1 MANTRKYLNHLLQN
15 TGITPACSEEER
27 AAADIVADIF
37 KNHGFQPE
45 IQEFNAS
52 SGDKM
57 AQAVYGIL
65 VFVGAILAGIGGAV
79 GLVGLL
85 LALLGAVLHGLERMG
100 KPMLSRFGSGGLSQ
114 NVIAYHKAS
123 GPLASPRNRP
133 VVVVAHYDSPRAD
146 LLAQAPFAAY
156 RPLLVKLLPFAMLI
170 PAAVA
175 VACLFPIP
183 AVAKTALWVVSIVVA
198 LVPLTY
204 SVAILANKFVLP
216 YTSGSVCNKSSV
228 AAMLG
233 VMDAVAPYQGEN
245 EFPRDKPFAEFM
257 DEQRSFI
264 PADDEF
270 ADYRDDDAAEFA
282 GDAPIIPKGRAADE
296 PVSEDSVRETGFEV
310 YESDEPV
317 LESTTTMTRDDLIAA
332 GLNPVSYE
340 DDDRA
345 ALLDGGEDRGEF
357 GSVSVDDEASADR
370 VAAEENVEP
379 AAEPAAEPASEPA
392 LPRNAAGNLR
402 YGADIIRALGM
413 VADDC
418 AFSYAADALP
428 VPPAPAAPA
437 PVEPAAYSPAA
448 PAPAPA
454 RTIDDSG
461 AAVRGAADAPRTFH
475 QREYGSDN
483 DRAGSEARTV
493 AYGEHEALPV
503 DNVYSEPHRDQFT
516 QDMWA
521 APAPEAIEELVKGAA
536 EDDAVNSV
544 PAGGASPVE
553 SIDDET
559 AVAADNDDFG
569 GVDAAYE
576 ASNEH
581 LGANDLGQRGH
592 EDDEDLESY
601 AVAPAYQRSSS
612 IYSQAYDAIDVEA
625 PEEEEQFTPIV
636 EDTSDYILEAEWE
649 VIEDESEGDEAEG
662 TGPDAQA
669 EVSGDAQN
677 EEGDGAQVA
686 EEGSPVADLVET
698 DDEDRSGVIDR
709 DNASRNEDGS
719 SDGEVAGTVSLDVSE
734 LDGATAVF
742 EMTPLEKTAVFGGHE
757 DASDSEEGIF
767 SEDQDAVSGDLDAA
781 SFDEHDADGESGEFV
796 DEPVEDIDDGND
808 SVDDLA
814 EASGVCADESQEDG
828 ASADGDDLPAASVAA
843 LDASAVSEA
852 EIAEGAPRAEAA
864 VKHVED
870 VPRREDGVNDTV
882 DPASVPAV
890 EEIGEGTA
898 SPVAPAQNS
907 FGQTVAM
914 PAIHPRQQPE
924 TVDSL
929 MAQIDPQPAPR
940 PQRTLNI
947 PSIGAA
953 DHTVPR
959 QIPSV
964 PGIESLQR
972 QQVNRTPLFDL
983 PDPSVKPSDPFA
995 SPASATS
1002 AATRG
1007 FSVVEGPSK
1016 SGRVA
1021 ASTAEAEPGQREAIG
1036 KIEAPAP
1043 KEKPRRG
1050 LGRLFGKKKH
1060 EDSMSDWLGVDDDF
1074 DAKRTGGEIGSW
1086 DNFDDDPGWKGGATG
1101 APGTGEDELKDAIT
1115 SMGDDELFGHDI
1127 WFVATG
1133 ASECGN
1139 AGMNAFLDTHRDK
1152 LRGVF
1157 LINLE
1162 CVGSGQV
1169 VVLSTEG
1176 EQRVLKGDK
1185 RIMKLVRRVSAD
1197 FHHEF
1202 GAVDMPFL
1210 DTDAYAA
1217 MSRSL
1222 RSLTIAGVDGS
1233 HFACSHSEEDQ
1244 PYNVDEDNVSLVAD
1258 VVTEV
1263 IRRS

>member
-57 AQAVYGIL
+57 AQAVYGVL
-65 VFVGAILAGIGGAV
+65 VFVGAVLAGIGGAV
-79 GLVGLL
+79 GFVGLVL
-85 LALLGAVLHGLERMG
+85 VLLGAVLYGLERMG
-100 KPMLSRFGSGGLSQ
+100 KPMLSKFGSGGLSQ

-146 LLAQAPFAAY
+146 LFAQAPFAAY
-156 RPLLVKLLPFAMLI
+156 RPLIVKLLPFAMLI

-183 AVAKTALWVVSIVVA
+183 AAAKTALWVVSIVVA
-198 LVPLTY
+198 LVPLAY

-264 PADDEF
+264 PADDEY
-270 ADYRDDDAAEFA
+270 ADYRDDGDAVEFV
-282 GDAPIIPKGRAADE
+282 GDAPIIPMGRATDE
-296 PVSEDSVRETGFEV
+296 PVSEDSVQEAGFEV

-317 LESTTTMTRDDLIAA
+317 LGSTTTMTRDDLIAA
-332 GLNPVSYE
+332 GLHPVSYE

-345 ALLDGGEDRGEF
+345 VLFDDGEDRGEF
-357 GSVSVDDEASADR
+357 GSVSVDDEASADH
-370 VAAEENVEP
+370 VAAEEIVEP
-379 AAEPAAEPASEPA
+379 AAAPASEPE

-428 VPPAPAAPA
+428 VPPASVEPA
-437 PVEPAAYSPAA
+437 PVT
-448 PAPAPA
+448 PAPV
-454 RTIDDSG
+454 RTIDDSEG
-461 AAVRGAADAPRTFH
+461 AARGAADAPRTFH
-475 QREYGSDN
+475 QREVDSGN
-483 DRAGSEARTV
+483 DRAGSEARAV
-493 AYGEHEALPV
+493 AYGEHEAAPV
-503 DNVYSEPHRDQFT
+503 DGAYSEPHRDQLT

-521 APAPEAIEELVKGAA
+521 APAPEAIEELVQGAA

-544 PAGGASPVE
+544 PAGGTSPVE
-553 SIDDET
+553 SVGDEA
-559 AVAADNDDFG
+559 AVAADNDGLG
-569 GVDAAYE
+569 GMDAVYE
-576 ASNEH
+576 ASYEH
-581 LGANDLGQRGH
+581 LGAHDFSQMVH
-592 EDDEDLESY
+592 EGDEDLESH
-601 AVAPAYQRSSS
+601 AVAPAYQRGSN

-625 PEEEEQFTPIV
+625 SEEEEQFAPIV

-677 EEGDGAQVA
+677 EEGDRTQVA
-686 EEGSPVADLVET
+686 EEGPAVADLVGTE
-698 DDEDRSGVIDR
+698 DEDRSGVIDR
-709 DNASRNEDGS
+709 DGASRDEDGS
-719 SDGEVAGTVSLDVSE
+719 SDGEIAGTVSLDVSE

-742 EMTPLEKTAVFGGHE
+742 EMTSLEKTAVFGDHE
-757 DASDSEEGIF
+757 DGSGSEEGV
-767 SEDQDAVSGDLDAA
+767 SAEDQGAVSGDLDAA
-781 SFDEHDADGESGEFV
+781 SLNEHDADGVSGEFV
-796 DEPVEDIDDGND
+796 DEPVEGIDGGSDP
-808 SVDDLA
+808 VDNFA
-814 EASGVCADESQEDG
+814 EASGVCADGSQVDG

-843 LDASAVSEA
+843 GDASAASEA
-852 EIAEGAPRAEAA
+852 DIAEDAPRAEASA
-864 VKHVED
+864 EYVED
-870 VPRREDGVNDTV
+870 VSRREDGVNDTV
-882 DPASVPAV
+882 NPASVPVV
-890 EEIGEGTA
+890 EANGEGAA
-898 SPVAPAQNS
+898 SSVAPAQDS

-929 MAQIDPQPAPR
+929 MAQIAPQPAPR

-1021 ASTAEAEPGQREAIG
+1021 ASTAEAKPAQREVIE
-1036 KIEAPAP
+1036 KVEAPAP

-1050 LGRLFGKKKH
+1050 LGRLFGKKKKQ

-1074 DAKRTGGEIGSW
+1074 DAKRAGGEIGSW

-1101 APGTGEDELKDAIT
+1101 APGTGEDELRDAIT
-1115 SMGDDELFGHDI
+1115 SMGDDELLGHDI

-1169 VVLSTEG
+1169 AVLSTEG
-1176 EQRVLKGDK
+1176 ERRVLKGDK

-1210 DTDAYAA
+1210 DTDAHAA

-1222 RSLTIAGVDGS
+1222 RSLTIAGIDGS

>member
-57 AQAVYGIL
+57 AQAVYGVL
-65 VFVGAILAGIGGAV
+65 VFVGAVLAGIGGAV
-79 GLVGLL
+79 GFVGLVL
-85 LALLGAVLHGLERMG
+85 VLLGAVLYGLERMG
-100 KPMLSRFGSGGLSQ
+100 KPMLSKFGSGGLSQ

-146 LLAQAPFAAY
+146 LFAQAPFAAY
-156 RPLLVKLLPFAMLI
+156 RPLIVKLLPFAMMI

-183 AVAKTALWVVSIVVA
+183 AAAKTALWVVSIVVA
-198 LVPLTY
+198 LVPLAY

-264 PADDEF
+264 PADDEY
-270 ADYRDDDAAEFA
+270 ADYRDDGDAVEFV
-282 GDAPIIPKGRAADE
+282 GDAPIIPMGRATDK
-296 PVSEDSVRETGFEV
+296 PVSEDSVREAGFEV

-317 LESTTTMTRDDLIAA
+317 LGSTTTMTRDDLIAA
-332 GLNPVSYE
+332 GLHPVSYE

-345 ALLDGGEDRGEF
+345 VLFDDGEDRGEF
-357 GSVSVDDEASADR
+357 GSVSVDDEASADH
-370 VAAEENVEP
+370 VAAEEIVEP
-379 AAEPAAEPASEPA
+379 AAAPASEPE

-428 VPPAPAAPA
+428 VPPASVEPA
-437 PVEPAAYSPAA
+437 PVT
-448 PAPAPA
+448 PAPV
-454 RTIDDSG
+454 RTIDDSEG
-461 AAVRGAADAPRTFH
+461 AARGAADAPRTFH
-475 QREYGSDN
+475 QREVDSGN
-483 DRAGSEARTV
+483 DRAGSEARAV
-493 AYGEHEALPV
+493 AYGEHEAAPV
-503 DNVYSEPHRDQFT
+503 DGAYSEPHRDQLT

-521 APAPEAIEELVKGAA
+521 APAPEAIEELVQGAA

-544 PAGGASPVE
+544 PAGGTSPVE
-553 SIDDET
+553 SVGDEA
-559 AVAADNDDFG
+559 AVAADNDDLG
-569 GVDAAYE
+569 CMDAVYE
-576 ASNEH
+576 ASYEH
-581 LGANDLGQRGH
+581 LGAHDFSQMVH
-592 EDDEDLESY
+592 EGDEDLESH
-601 AVAPAYQRSSS
+601 AVAPAYQRGSN

-625 PEEEEQFTPIV
+625 SEEEEQFAPIV

-662 TGPDAQA
+662 TGLDAQA

-677 EEGDGAQVA
+677 EEGDRTQVA
-686 EEGSPVADLVET
+686 EEGPAVADLVGTE
-698 DDEDRSGVIDR
+698 DEDRSGVIDR
-709 DNASRNEDGS
+709 DGASRDEDGS
-719 SDGEVAGTVSLDVSE
+719 SDGEIAGTVSLDVSE

-742 EMTPLEKTAVFGGHE
+742 EMTSLEKTAVFGDHE
-757 DASDSEEGIF
+757 DGSGSEEGV
-767 SEDQDAVSGDLDAA
+767 SAEDQGVVSGDLDAA
-781 SFDEHDADGESGEFV
+781 SLNEHDADGVSGEFV
-796 DEPVEDIDDGND
+796 DEPVEDIDGGSD
-808 SVDDLA
+808 SVDNFA
-814 EASGVCADESQEDG
+814 EASGVCADGSQVDG

-843 LDASAVSEA
+843 GDASAASEA
-852 EIAEGAPRAEAA
+852 DIAEDAPRAEASA
-864 VKHVED
+864 EHVED
-870 VPRREDGVNDTV
+870 VSRREDGVNDTV
-882 DPASVPAV
+882 NPASVPVV
-890 EEIGEGTA
+890 EANGEGAA
-898 SPVAPAQNS
+898 SSVAPAQDS

-929 MAQIDPQPAPR
+929 MAQIAPQPAPR

-1021 ASTAEAEPGQREAIG
+1021 ASTAEAKPAQREVIE
-1036 KIEAPAP
+1036 KVEAPAP

-1050 LGRLFGKKKH
+1050 LGRLFGKKKKQ

-1101 APGTGEDELKDAIT
+1101 APGTGEDELRDAIT
-1115 SMGDDELFGHDI
+1115 SMGDDELLGHDI

-1169 VVLSTEG
+1169 AVLSTEG
-1176 EQRVLKGDK
+1176 ERRVLKGDK

-1217 MSRSL
+1217 MGRSL
-1222 RSLTIAGVDGS
+1222 RSLTIAGIDGS

>member
-57 AQAVYGIL
+57 AQAVYGVL
-65 VFVGAILAGIGGAV
+65 VFVGAVLAGIGGAV
-79 GLVGLL
+79 GFVGLVL
-85 LALLGAVLHGLERMG
+85 VLLGAVLYGLERMG
-100 KPMLSRFGSGGLSQ
+100 KPMLSKFGSGGLSQ

-146 LLAQAPFAAY
+146 LFAQAPFAAY
-156 RPLLVKLLPFAMLI
+156 RPLIVKLLPFAMLI

-183 AVAKTALWVVSIVVA
+183 AAAKTALWVVSIVVA
-198 LVPLTY
+198 LVPLAY

-264 PADDEF
+264 PADDEY
-270 ADYRDDDAAEFA
+270 ADYRDDGDAVEFV
-282 GDAPIIPKGRAADE
+282 GDAPIIPMGRATDE
-296 PVSEDSVRETGFEV
+296 PVSEDSVQEAGFEV

-317 LESTTTMTRDDLIAA
+317 LGSTTTMTRDDLIAA
-332 GLNPVSYE
+332 GLHPVSYE

-345 ALLDGGEDRGEF
+345 VLFDDGEDRGEF
-357 GSVSVDDEASADR
+357 GSVSVDDEASADH
-370 VAAEENVEP
+370 VAAEEIVEP
-379 AAEPAAEPASEPA
+379 AAAPASEPE

-428 VPPAPAAPA
+428 VPPASVEPA
-437 PVEPAAYSPAA
+437 PVT
-448 PAPAPA
+448 PAPV
-454 RTIDDSG
+454 RTIDDSEG
-461 AAVRGAADAPRTFH
+461 AARGAADAPRTFH
-475 QREYGSDN
+475 QREVDSGN
-483 DRAGSEARTV
+483 DRAGSEARAV
-493 AYGEHEALPV
+493 AYGEHEAAPV
-503 DNVYSEPHRDQFT
+503 DGAYSEPHRDQLT

-521 APAPEAIEELVKGAA
+521 APAPEAIEELVQGAA

-544 PAGGASPVE
+544 PAGGTSPVE
-553 SIDDET
+553 SVGDEA
-559 AVAADNDDFG
+559 AVAADNDGLG
-569 GVDAAYE
+569 GMDAVYE
-576 ASNEH
+576 ASYEH
-581 LGANDLGQRGH
+581 LGAHDFSQMVH
-592 EDDEDLESY
+592 EGDEDLESH
-601 AVAPAYQRSSS
+601 AVAPAYQRGSN

-625 PEEEEQFTPIV
+625 SEEEEQFAPIV

-677 EEGDGAQVA
+677 EEGDRTQVA
-686 EEGSPVADLVET
+686 EEGPAVADLVGTE
-698 DDEDRSGVIDR
+698 DEDRSGVIDR
-709 DNASRNEDGS
+709 DGASRDEDGS
-719 SDGEVAGTVSLDVSE
+719 SDGEIAGTVSLDVSE

-742 EMTPLEKTAVFGGHE
+742 EMTSLEKTAVFGDHE
-757 DASDSEEGIF
+757 DGSGSEEGV
-767 SEDQDAVSGDLDAA
+767 SAEDQGAVSGDLDAA
-781 SFDEHDADGESGEFV
+781 SLNEHDADGVSGEFV
-796 DEPVEDIDDGND
+796 DEPVEGIDGGSDP
-808 SVDDLA
+808 VDNFA
-814 EASGVCADESQEDG
+814 EASGVCAAGSQVDG

-843 LDASAVSEA
+843 GDASAASEA
-852 EIAEGAPRAEAA
+852 DIAEDAPRAEASA
-864 VKHVED
+864 EHVED
-870 VPRREDGVNDTV
+870 VSRREDGVNDTV
-882 DPASVPAV
+882 NPASVPVV
-890 EEIGEGTA
+890 EANGEGAA
-898 SPVAPAQNS
+898 SSVAPAQDS

-929 MAQIDPQPAPR
+929 MAQIAPQPAPR

-1021 ASTAEAEPGQREAIG
+1021 ASTAEAKPAQREVIE
-1036 KIEAPAP
+1036 KVEAPAP

-1050 LGRLFGKKKH
+1050 LGRLFGKKKKQ

-1101 APGTGEDELKDAIT
+1101 APGTGEDELRDAIT
-1115 SMGDDELFGHDI
+1115 SMGDDELLGHDI

-1169 VVLSTEG
+1169 AVLSTEG
-1176 EQRVLKGDK
+1176 ERRVLKGDK

-1222 RSLTIAGVDGS
+1222 RSLTIAGIDGS

>member
-52 SGDKM
+52 SDDKM
-57 AQAVYGIL
+57 AQAVYGVL
-65 VFVGAILAGIGGAV
+65 VFVGAVLAGIGGAV

-85 LALLGAVLHGLERMG
+85 LALLGAVLYGLERMG

-183 AVAKTALWVVSIVVA
+183 AAAKIALWVVSIVVA

-245 EFPRDKPFAEFM
+245 EFPRDKPFVEFM

-282 GDAPIIPKGRAADE
+282 GDAPIIPKGRATDE
-296 PVSEDSVRETGFEV
+296 PVSGDSVREDGFEV

-428 VPPAPAAPA
+428 VPPAP
-437 PVEPAAYSPAA
+437 VEPAAPAPAA

-454 RTIDDSG
+454 RTIDDSEV
-461 AAVRGAADAPRTFH
+461 AACGAADAPRTFH

-503 DNVYSEPHRDQFT
+503 DNAYSEPHRDQFT

-559 AVAADNDDFG
+559 AVA
-569 GVDAAYE
+569 
-576 ASNEH
+576 
-581 LGANDLGQRGH
+581 
-592 EDDEDLESY
+592 
-601 AVAPAYQRSSS
+601 PAYQRSSS

-625 PEEEEQFTPIV
+625 PEEEERFTPIV

-669 EVSGDAQN
+669 EVSDDAQN
-677 EEGDGAQVA
+677 EEGDGAQAA
-686 EEGSPVADLVET
+686 EAGSPVADLVET
-698 DDEDRSGVIDR
+698 EDEDRSGVIDR

-719 SDGEVAGTVSLDVSE
+719 SDGEIAGTVSLDVSE

-742 EMTPLEKTAVFGGHE
+742 EMTSLEKTAVFGGHK

-767 SEDQDAVSGDLDAA
+767 SEDQDAVSGDLDEA

-796 DEPVEDIDDGND
+796 DEPIEDIDDGND
-808 SVDDLA
+808 SVENLS

-828 ASADGDDLPAASVAA
+828 ASADGNDLPTASMATG
-843 LDASAVSEA
+843 DAPAVSEA
-852 EIAEGAPRAEAA
+852 EITEGAPRAEAA

-882 DPASVPAV
+882 DPGSVPAV
-890 EEIGEGTA
+890 EEIGEGVA
-898 SPVAPAQNS
+898 SSVAPAQNS

-914 PAIHPRQQPE
+914 PTIHPRQQPE

-964 PGIESLQR
+964 PGMESLQR

-1021 ASTAEAEPGQREAIG
+1021 ASTAEAEPGQQEAIG

-1050 LGRLFGKKKH
+1050 LGRLFGKKKQ

-1169 VVLSTEG
+1169 AVLSTEG

-1210 DTDAYAA
+1210 NTDAYAA

>member
-57 AQAVYGIL
+57 AQAVYGVL
-65 VFVGAILAGIGGAV
+65 VFVGAVLAGIGGAV

-85 LALLGAVLHGLERMG
+85 LALLGAVLYGLERMG
-100 KPMLSRFGSGGLSQ
+100 KPMLSKFGSGGLSQ

-156 RPLLVKLLPFAMLI
+156 RPLIVKLLPFAMLI
-170 PAAVA
+170 PAVVA
-175 VACLFPIP
+175 VVCLFPIP
-183 AVAKTALWVVSIVVA
+183 AAAKTALWVVSIVVA
-198 LVPLTY
+198 LVPLAY

-245 EFPRDKPFAEFM
+245 EFPRDKPFAELM

-264 PADDEF
+264 PADDEY
-270 ADYRDDDAAEFA
+270 ADYRDDDDAAEFA
-282 GDAPIIPKGRAADE
+282 GDAPIIPMGRATDE
-296 PVSEDSVRETGFEV
+296 PVSEDSVQEAGFEV

-317 LESTTTMTRDDLIAA
+317 LGSTTTMTRDDLIAA

-345 ALLDGGEDRGEF
+345 VLFDGGEDRGEF
-357 GSVSVDDEASADR
+357 GSVSVDDEASADH
-370 VAAEENVEP
+370 VAAEEIVEP
-379 AAEPAAEPASEPA
+379 AAELVSEPE

-428 VPPAPAAPA
+428 VPPAPVEPA
-437 PVEPAAYSPAA
+437 PVT
-448 PAPAPA
+448 PAPV
-454 RTIDDSG
+454 RTIDDSEG
-461 AAVRGAADAPRTFH
+461 AARGAADAPRTFH
-475 QREYGSDN
+475 QREVDSGN
-483 DRAGSEARTV
+483 GRAGSEARTV
-493 AYGEHEALPV
+493 AYGEHEAAPV
-503 DNVYSEPHRDQFT
+503 DGAYSEPHRDQLT

-521 APAPEAIEELVKGAA
+521 ATAPEAIEELVQGAA

-544 PAGGASPVE
+544 PADGTNPVE
-553 SIDDET
+553 SVGDEA
-559 AVAADNDDFG
+559 AVAADNDDLG
-569 GVDAAYE
+569 GVDAVYE
-576 ASNEH
+576 ASYEH
-581 LGANDLGQRGH
+581 LGANDFGQMVH
-592 EDDEDLESY
+592 EGDENLESH
-601 AVAPAYQRSSS
+601 AVAPAYQRGSN

-625 PEEEEQFTPIV
+625 SEEEEQFTPIV

-669 EVSGDAQN
+669 EVPGDAQN
-677 EEGDGAQVA
+677 EEGDRAQVA
-686 EEGSPVADLVET
+686 EEGSPEASLVGTE
-698 DDEDRSGVIDR
+698 DEDRPGAIDR
-709 DNASRNEDGS
+709 DGASCDEDGL
-719 SDGEVAGTVSLDVSE
+719 SDGEIAGTVSLDVSE

-742 EMTPLEKTAVFGGHE
+742 EMTSLEKTAVFGDHE
-757 DASDSEEGIF
+757 DGSDSEEGIF
-767 SEDQDAVSGDLDAA
+767 SEDQDAVSGDLDVVF
-781 SFDEHDADGESGEFV
+781 FDEHDADGESGEFV
-796 DEPVEDIDDGND
+796 DEPVEGIDGGSDP
-808 SVDDLA
+808 VDNFA
-814 EASGVCADESQEDG
+814 EASGVCADGSQVDG

-843 LDASAVSEA
+843 GDASAASEA
-852 EIAEGAPRAEAA
+852 DIAEDAPRVEASAE
-864 VKHVED
+864 HVED
-870 VPRREDGVNDTV
+870 VSRREDDVNDTV
-882 DPASVPAV
+882 NPASVPVV
-890 EEIGEGTA
+890 EANGEGAA
-898 SPVAPAQNS
+898 SSVAPAQDS

-929 MAQIDPQPAPR
+929 MAQIAPQPAPR
-940 PQRTLNI
+940 PQRALNI

-1021 ASTAEAEPGQREAIG
+1021 ASTAEAKSAQRETIE
-1036 KIEAPAP
+1036 KVEAPAP

-1050 LGRLFGKKKH
+1050 LGRLFGKKKKQ
-1060 EDSMSDWLGVDDDF
+1060 EDSMSDWLRVDDDF

-1101 APGTGEDELKDAIT
+1101 APGTGEDELRDAIT
-1115 SMGDDELFGHDI
+1115 SMGDDELLGHDI

-1169 VVLSTEG
+1169 AVLSTEG

-1222 RSLTIAGVDGS
+1222 RSLTIAGIDGS

-1263 IRRS
+1263 VRRS

>member
-57 AQAVYGIL
+57 AQAVYGVL
-65 VFVGAILAGIGGAV
+65 VFVGAVLAGIGGAV
-79 GLVGLL
+79 GFVGLL
-85 LALLGAVLHGLERMG
+85 LVLLGAVLYGLECMG
-100 KPMLSRFGSGGLSQ
+100 KPMLSKFGSGGLSQ

-156 RPLLVKLLPFAMLI
+156 RPLIVKLLPFAMLI

-183 AVAKTALWVVSIVVA
+183 AAAKTALWVVSIMVA
-198 LVPLTY
+198 LVPLAY

-264 PADDEF
+264 PADDEY
-270 ADYRDDDAAEFA
+270 ADYRDDYDAAEFA
-282 GDAPIIPKGRAADE
+282 GDAPIIPMGRATDE
-296 PVSEDSVRETGFEV
+296 PVSEDSVQEAGFEV
-310 YESDEPV
+310 CESDEPV
-317 LESTTTMTRDDLIAA
+317 LGSTTTMTRDDLIAA

-345 ALLDGGEDRGEF
+345 VLFDGGEDRGEF
-357 GSVSVDDEASADR
+357 GSASVDDEASAER

-379 AAEPAAEPASEPA
+379 VDEPASEPA

-428 VPPAPAAPA
+428 VPPAPVEPASVTPA
-437 PVEPAAYSPAA
+437 PVRTTDGSEVAA
-448 PAPAPA
+448 
-454 RTIDDSG
+454 
-461 AAVRGAADAPRTFH
+461 RGAADAPRTFH
-475 QREYGSDN
+475 QREVGSDN
-483 DRAGSEARTV
+483 DRAGSEARAV
-493 AYGEHEALPV
+493 AYGEYEAVPV
-503 DNVYSEPHRDQFT
+503 GDVYSEAHRDQFT

-521 APAPEAIEELVKGAA
+521 APAPEAIEELVQGAA

-544 PAGGASPVE
+544 PAGGASLVE
-553 SIDDET
+553 NIDDEA
-559 AVAADNDDFG
+559 AVAADNDDLG
-569 GVDAAYE
+569 GVDAVYE
-576 ASNEH
+576 ASYEH
-581 LGANDLGQRGH
+581 LGANDFGQMVH
-592 EDDEDLESY
+592 EDDEDLESH
-601 AVAPAYQRSSS
+601 AVAPAYQRSSN

-625 PEEEEQFTPIV
+625 TEEEEQFAPIV

-677 EEGDGAQVA
+677 EEGDRAQVA
-686 EEGSPVADLVET
+686 EEGSPEADLVET
-698 DDEDRSGVIDR
+698 EDEHRSGVIDR
-709 DNASRNEDGS
+709 DGASRDEDGS
-719 SDGEVAGTVSLDVSE
+719 SDGEIAGTVSLDVSE

-742 EMTPLEKTAVFGGHE
+742 EMTSLEKTAVFGDHE
-757 DASDSEEGIF
+757 DGSDSEEGV
-767 SEDQDAVSGDLDAA
+767 SAEDQDAVSGDLDAA
-781 SFDEHDADGESGEFV
+781 SLNEHDADGESGKFV
-796 DEPVEDIDDGND
+796 DEPVEDIDGGSDP
-808 SVDDLA
+808 VDNLT
-814 EASGVCADESQEDG
+814 EASGVCADGSQGDG
-828 ASADGDDLPAASVAA
+828 ASADVDDLPAASVAA
-843 LDASAVSEA
+843 GDAPAVSEA
-852 EIAEGAPRAEAA
+852 DIAEDAPRAEASA
-864 VKHVED
+864 EHVD
-870 VPRREDGVNDTV
+870 DMPRREDDVNDTV
-882 DPASVPAV
+882 NPASVPVV
-890 EEIGEGTA
+890 EANGEGAA
-898 SPVAPAQNS
+898 SAVTPAQDS

-929 MAQIDPQPAPR
+929 MAQIAPQPAPR

-972 QQVNRTPLFDL
+972 QQVNRAPLFDL

-995 SPASATS
+995 SPASATP

-1021 ASTAEAEPGQREAIG
+1021 ASTAEAKPAQREAIE
-1036 KIEAPAP
+1036 KVEAPAP

-1050 LGRLFGKKKH
+1050 LGHLFGKKKKQ

-1101 APGTGEDELKDAIT
+1101 APGTGEDELRDAIT
-1115 SMGDDELFGHDI
+1115 SMGDDELLGHDI

-1139 AGMNAFLDTHRDK
+1139 AGMSAFLDTHRDK

-1169 VVLSTEG
+1169 AVLSTEG

-1222 RSLTIAGVDGS
+1222 RSLTIAGIDGS

>member
-57 AQAVYGIL
+57 AQAVYGVL
-65 VFVGAILAGIGGAV
+65 VFVGAVLAGIGGAV
-79 GLVGLL
+79 GFVGLVL
-85 LALLGAVLHGLERMG
+85 VLLGAVLYGLERMG

-146 LLAQAPFAAY
+146 LFAQAPFAAY
-156 RPLLVKLLPFAMLI
+156 RPLIVKLLPFAMLI

-183 AVAKTALWVVSIVVA
+183 AAAKTALWVVSIVVA
-198 LVPLTY
+198 LVPLAY

-264 PADDEF
+264 PADDEY
-270 ADYRDDDAAEFA
+270 ADYRDDGDAVEFA
-282 GDAPIIPKGRAADE
+282 GDAPIIPMGRATDE
-296 PVSEDSVRETGFEV
+296 PVSEDSVQEAGFEV

-317 LESTTTMTRDDLIAA
+317 LGSTTTMTRDDLIAA
-332 GLNPVSYE
+332 GLHPVSYE

-345 ALLDGGEDRGEF
+345 VLFDDGEDRGEF
-357 GSVSVDDEASADR
+357 GSVSVDDEASADH
-370 VAAEENVEP
+370 VAAEEIVEP
-379 AAEPAAEPASEPA
+379 AAAPASEPE

-428 VPPAPAAPA
+428 VPPASVEPA
-437 PVEPAAYSPAA
+437 PVT
-448 PAPAPA
+448 PAPV
-454 RTIDDSG
+454 RTIDDSEG
-461 AAVRGAADAPRTFH
+461 AARGAADAPRTFH
-475 QREYGSDN
+475 QREVDSGN
-483 DRAGSEARTV
+483 DRAGSEARAV
-493 AYGEHEALPV
+493 AYGEHEAAPV
-503 DNVYSEPHRDQFT
+503 DGAYSEPHRDQLT

-521 APAPEAIEELVKGAA
+521 APAPEAIEELVQGAA

-544 PAGGASPVE
+544 PAGGTSPVE
-553 SIDDET
+553 SVGDEA
-559 AVAADNDDFG
+559 AVAADNDGLG
-569 GVDAAYE
+569 GMDAVYE
-576 ASNEH
+576 ASYEH
-581 LGANDLGQRGH
+581 LGAHDFSQMVH
-592 EDDEDLESY
+592 EGDEDLESH
-601 AVAPAYQRSSS
+601 AVAPAYQRGSN

-625 PEEEEQFTPIV
+625 SEEEEQFAPIV

-677 EEGDGAQVA
+677 EEGDRAQVA
-686 EEGSPVADLVET
+686 EEGSPEAALAGTE
-698 DDEDRSGVIDR
+698 DEDRSGVIDR
-709 DNASRNEDGS
+709 DGASCDEDGS
-719 SDGEVAGTVSLDVSE
+719 SDGEIAGTVSLDVSE

-742 EMTPLEKTAVFGGHE
+742 EMTSLEKTAVFGDHE
-757 DASDSEEGIF
+757 DASDSEEGV
-767 SEDQDAVSGDLDAA
+767 SAEDQDAVSGDLDAA
-781 SFDEHDADGESGEFV
+781 SLNEHDEDGVSGEFV
-796 DEPVEDIDDGND
+796 DEPVEDIDGGSDP
-808 SVDDLA
+808 VDNLA
-814 EASGVCADESQEDG
+814 EASGVCADGSQVDG
-828 ASADGDDLPAASVAA
+828 ASADGDDLSATSIATG
-843 LDASAVSEA
+843 DASAASEA
-852 EIAEGAPRAEAA
+852 DIAEDAPRAEAA
-864 VKHVED
+864 VEHVED
-870 VPRREDGVNDTV
+870 VSRREDGVNDTV
-882 DPASVPAV
+882 NPASVPVV
-890 EEIGEGTA
+890 EANGEGAA
-898 SPVAPAQNS
+898 SSVAPAQDS

-929 MAQIDPQPAPR
+929 MAQIAPQPAPR

-983 PDPSVKPSDPFA
+983 PDHSVKPSDPFA

-1021 ASTAEAEPGQREAIG
+1021 ASTAEAKPAQREVIE
-1036 KIEAPAP
+1036 KVEAPAP

-1050 LGRLFGKKKH
+1050 LGRLFGKKKKQ

-1101 APGTGEDELKDAIT
+1101 APGTGEDELRDAIT
-1115 SMGDDELFGHDI
+1115 SMGDDELLGHDI

-1169 VVLSTEG
+1169 AVLSTEG
-1176 EQRVLKGDK
+1176 ERRVLKGDK

-1217 MSRSL
+1217 MGRSL
-1222 RSLTIAGVDGS
+1222 RSLTIAGIDGS

>member
-1 MANTRKYLNHLLQN
+1 M
-15 TGITPACSEEER
+15 
-27 AAADIVADIF
+27 
-37 KNHGFQPE
+37 
-45 IQEFNAS
+45 
-52 SGDKM
+52 
-57 AQAVYGIL
+57 
-65 VFVGAILAGIGGAV
+65 
-79 GLVGLL
+79 
-85 LALLGAVLHGLERMG
+85 
-100 KPMLSRFGSGGLSQ
+100 
-114 NVIAYHKAS
+114 
-123 GPLASPRNRP
+123 
-133 VVVVAHYDSPRAD
+133 VVVAHYDSPRAD
-146 LLAQAPFAAY
+146 LFAQAPFAAY
-156 RPLLVKLLPFAMLI
+156 RPLIVKLLPFAMLI

-175 VACLFPIP
+175 VACLFPIL
-183 AVAKTALWVVSIVVA
+183 AAAKTALWVVSIVVA
-198 LVPLTY
+198 LVPLAY

-264 PADDEF
+264 PADDEY
-270 ADYRDDDAAEFA
+270 ADYRDDGDAVEFV
-282 GDAPIIPKGRAADE
+282 GDAPIIPMGRATDE
-296 PVSEDSVRETGFEV
+296 PVSEDSVQEAGFEV

-317 LESTTTMTRDDLIAA
+317 LGSTTTMTRDDLIAA
-332 GLNPVSYE
+332 GLHPVSYE

-345 ALLDGGEDRGEF
+345 VLFDDGEDRGEF
-357 GSVSVDDEASADR
+357 GSVSVDDEASADH
-370 VAAEENVEP
+370 VAAEEIVEP
-379 AAEPAAEPASEPA
+379 AAAPASEPE

-428 VPPAPAAPA
+428 VPPASVEPA
-437 PVEPAAYSPAA
+437 PVT
-448 PAPAPA
+448 PAPV
-454 RTIDDSG
+454 RTIDDSEG
-461 AAVRGAADAPRTFH
+461 AARGAADAPRTFH
-475 QREYGSDN
+475 QREVDSGN
-483 DRAGSEARTV
+483 DRAGSEARAV
-493 AYGEHEALPV
+493 AYGEHEAAPV
-503 DNVYSEPHRDQFT
+503 DGAYSEPHRDQLT

-521 APAPEAIEELVKGAA
+521 APAPEAIEELVQGAA

-544 PAGGASPVE
+544 PAGGTSPVE
-553 SIDDET
+553 SVGDEA
-559 AVAADNDDFG
+559 AVAADNDGLG
-569 GVDAAYE
+569 GMDAVYE
-576 ASNEH
+576 ASYEH
-581 LGANDLGQRGH
+581 LGAHDFSQMVH
-592 EDDEDLESY
+592 EGDEDLESH
-601 AVAPAYQRSSS
+601 AVAPAYQRGSN

-625 PEEEEQFTPIV
+625 SEEEEQFAPIV

-669 EVSGDAQN
+669 EFSGDAQN
-677 EEGDGAQVA
+677 EEGDRTQVA
-686 EEGSPVADLVET
+686 EEGPAVADLVGTE
-698 DDEDRSGVIDR
+698 DEDRSGVIDR
-709 DNASRNEDGS
+709 DGASRDEDGS
-719 SDGEVAGTVSLDVSE
+719 SDGEIAGTVSLDVSE

-742 EMTPLEKTAVFGGHE
+742 EMTSLEKTAVFGDHE
-757 DASDSEEGIF
+757 DGSGSEEGV
-767 SEDQDAVSGDLDAA
+767 SAEDQGAVSGDLDAA
-781 SFDEHDADGESGEFV
+781 SLNEHVAAGVSGKFV
-796 DEPVEDIDDGND
+796 GEPVEGIDGGSDP
-808 SVDDLA
+808 VDNFA
-814 EASGVCADESQEDG
+814 EASGVCADGSQVDG

-843 LDASAVSEA
+843 GDASAASEA
-852 EIAEGAPRAEAA
+852 DIAEDAPRAEASA
-864 VKHVED
+864 EHVED
-870 VPRREDGVNDTV
+870 VSRREDGVNDTV
-882 DPASVPAV
+882 NPASVPVV
-890 EEIGEGTA
+890 EANGEGAA
-898 SPVAPAQNS
+898 SSVAPAQDS

-929 MAQIDPQPAPR
+929 MAQIALQPAPR

-1021 ASTAEAEPGQREAIG
+1021 ASTAEAKPAQREVIE
-1036 KIEAPAP
+1036 KVEAPAP

-1050 LGRLFGKKKH
+1050 LGRLFGKKKKQ

-1101 APGTGEDELKDAIT
+1101 VPGTGEDELRDAIT
-1115 SMGDDELFGHDI
+1115 SMGDDELLGHDI

-1162 CVGSGQV
+1162 CVGS
-1169 VVLSTEG
+1169 
-1176 EQRVLKGDK
+1176 
-1185 RIMKLVRRVSAD
+1185 
-1197 FHHEF
+1197 
-1202 GAVDMPFL
+1202 
-1210 DTDAYAA
+1210 
-1217 MSRSL
+1217 
-1222 RSLTIAGVDGS
+1222 
-1233 HFACSHSEEDQ
+1233 
-1244 PYNVDEDNVSLVAD
+1244 
-1258 VVTEV
+1258 
-1263 IRRS
+1263 

>member
-57 AQAVYGIL
+57 AQAVYGVL
-65 VFVGAILAGIGGAV
+65 VFVGAVLAGIGGAV
-79 GLVGLL
+79 GFVGLL
-85 LALLGAVLHGLERMG
+85 LVLLGAVLYGLERMG
-100 KPMLSRFGSGGLSQ
+100 KPMLSKFGSGGLSQ

-156 RPLLVKLLPFAMLI
+156 RPLIVKLLPFAMLI
-170 PAAVA
+170 PAVVA
-175 VACLFPIP
+175 VVCLFPIP
-183 AVAKTALWVVSIVVA
+183 AAAKTALWVVSIVVA
-198 LVPLTY
+198 LVPLAY

-264 PADDEF
+264 PADDEY
-270 ADYRDDDAAEFA
+270 ADYRDDDDAAEFA
-282 GDAPIIPKGRAADE
+282 GDAPIIPMGRATDE
-296 PVSEDSVRETGFEV
+296 PVSEDSVQEAGFEV

-317 LESTTTMTRDDLIAA
+317 LGSTTTMTRDDLIAA

-345 ALLDGGEDRGEF
+345 VLFDGGEDRGEF
-357 GSVSVDDEASADR
+357 GSVSVDDEASADH
-370 VAAEENVEP
+370 VAAEEIVEP
-379 AAEPAAEPASEPA
+379 AAELASEPE

-402 YGADIIRALGM
+402 YGADIIRVLGM

-428 VPPAPAAPA
+428 VPPAPVEPA
-437 PVEPAAYSPAA
+437 PVT
-448 PAPAPA
+448 PAPV
-454 RTIDDSG
+454 RTIDDSEG
-461 AAVRGAADAPRTFH
+461 VARGASDAPRTFH
-475 QREYGSDN
+475 QHEVDSGS

-493 AYGEHEALPV
+493 AYGEHEAAPV
-503 DNVYSEPHRDQFT
+503 DGAYSEPHRDQFT

-521 APAPEAIEELVKGAA
+521 APAPEAIEELVQGAA
-536 EDDAVNSV
+536 EDDAVNNV
-544 PAGGASPVE
+544 PAVGASPVE
-553 SIDDET
+553 SVGDEA
-559 AVAADNDDFG
+559 AVAADNDDLG
-569 GVDAAYE
+569 SVDAVYE
-576 ASNEH
+576 ASYEH
-581 LGANDLGQRGH
+581 LGANDFGQMVH
-592 EDDEDLESY
+592 EGDEDLESH
-601 AVAPAYQRSSS
+601 AVAPAYQRSSN

-669 EVSGDAQN
+669 EVSGDAQS
-677 EEGDGAQVA
+677 EEGDRAQVA
-686 EEGSPVADLVET
+686 EEGSPEAGLVGTE
-698 DDEDRSGVIDR
+698 DEDRSGVIDR
-709 DNASRNEDGS
+709 DGAPCDEDGL
-719 SDGEVAGTVSLDVSE
+719 SDGEIAGTVSLDVSE

-742 EMTPLEKTAVFGGHE
+742 EMTSLEKTAVFGDHE
-757 DASDSEEGIF
+757 DGSDSEEGV
-767 SEDQDAVSGDLDAA
+767 SAEDQDAVSGDLDAA
-781 SFDEHDADGESGEFV
+781 SLNEHDADGVSGEFV
-796 DEPVEDIDDGND
+796 DEPVEGIDGGSDP
-808 SVDDLA
+808 VDNFA
-814 EASGVCADESQEDG
+814 EASGVCADGSQVDG

-843 LDASAVSEA
+843 GDASTASEA
-852 EIAEGAPRAEAA
+852 DIAEDAPRVEASAE
-864 VKHVED
+864 HVED
-870 VPRREDGVNDTV
+870 VSRREDDVNDTV
-882 DPASVPAV
+882 NPASVPVV
-890 EEIGEGTA
+890 EANGEGAA
-898 SPVAPAQNS
+898 SSVAPAQDS

-929 MAQIDPQPAPR
+929 MAQIAPQPAPR
-940 PQRTLNI
+940 PQRALNI

-1021 ASTAEAEPGQREAIG
+1021 ASTAEAKPAQRETIE
-1036 KIEAPAP
+1036 KVEAPAP

-1050 LGRLFGKKKH
+1050 LGRLFGKKKKQ

-1086 DNFDDDPGWKGGATG
+1086 DNFDDNSGWKGGATG
-1101 APGTGEDELKDAIT
+1101 APGTGEDELRDAIT
-1115 SMGDDELFGHDI
+1115 SMGDDELLGHDI

-1169 VVLSTEG
+1169 AVLSTEG

-1222 RSLTIAGVDGS
+1222 RSLTIAGIDGS